1 MFINFLYF
9 LIRMFCKIFG
19 VSFSF
24 SNDGED
30 LILMKYLN
38 KIKNGNYIDIGSH
51 KPIKISNTFLF
62 YLSGWKGI
70 CIDPLPFLKKKYR
83 FFRRSDKFINSGV
96 LTSKSDYQKEINFYY
111 YKKYSDLS
119 TFDPD
124 RVEDLRKTY
133 GREPSSIIPVSKI
146 TVFDLISISKDLFG
160 HNNAIHLLSLDIEG
174 FELDILNDFFS
185 NKVYPWIICVEEI
198 GQTAETLIN
207 GKIYKLMKSNG
218 YILGSR
224 TFLSSIYV
232 SRSIL
237 SKLPSDY
244 IKELKI

>member
-9 LIRMFCKIFG
+9 LIRMFCKIFV

>member
-1 MFINFLYF
+1 
-9 LIRMFCKIFG
+9 MFCKIFG

-24 SNDGED
+24 LNDGED